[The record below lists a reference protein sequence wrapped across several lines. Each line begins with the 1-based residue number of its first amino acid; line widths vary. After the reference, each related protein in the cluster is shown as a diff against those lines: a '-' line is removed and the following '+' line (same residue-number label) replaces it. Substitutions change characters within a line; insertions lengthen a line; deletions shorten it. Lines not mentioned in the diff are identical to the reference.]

1 MKRNLLKCSRGP
13 SIQCVRWSGE
23 GGEGSHDKSVRVR
36 TGEEGERG
44 GECKLGEYARIVY
57 FPFSNIF
64 SIKKKNEND

>member
-1 MKRNLLKCSRGP
+1 MGRG
-13 SIQCVRWSGE
+13 
-23 GGEGSHDKSVRVR
+23 GGGGGSHDKSVRVR

-44 GECKLGEYARIVY
+44 GECKLGEYARTVY